1 MMSKPVSM
9 PSPSPSRREATHER
23 ILEAAARG
31 VRRHG
36 YAGVGVADVMKQAGL
51 THGGFYAHFESR
63 DAMLAE
69 AVDRAGRDTSAGL
82 TKRIAARRSEGVSA
96 LRALVEFYLSEAHLA
111 GTEFGCVVAAL
122 ASEMPRQSAAVQA
135 VSAAR
140 VRGLVALVRRALPA
154 DAAKD
159 QAMAIAGTMVGSL
172 QLARA
177 LGPNA
182 EGRTMLNAARQ
193 ALLAQHDC

>member
-1 MMSKPVSM
+1 M

-23 ILEAAARG
+23 ILEVAARD
-31 VRRHG
+31 VRRSG
-36 YAGVGVADVMKQAGL
+36 YAGIGVADVMKQAGL

-69 AVDRAGRDTSAGL
+69 AVERAGRDTSASL
-82 TKRIAARRSEGVSA
+82 AKRIAARQAEGVGA
-96 LRALVEFYLSEAHLA
+96 LRALVEIYLSEAHLA

-122 ASEMPRQSAAVQA
+122 ASKMPRQSAAVQA
-135 VSAAR
+135 ASAAR
-140 VRGLVALVRRALPA
+140 VRGLVTLVRRALPA
-154 DAAKD
+154 GAPKE
-159 QAMAIAGTMVGSL
+159 QAMAVAGAMVGSL

-182 EGRTMLNAARQ
+182 EGRAMLTAARQ
-193 ALLAQHDC
+193 ALLAQHDP